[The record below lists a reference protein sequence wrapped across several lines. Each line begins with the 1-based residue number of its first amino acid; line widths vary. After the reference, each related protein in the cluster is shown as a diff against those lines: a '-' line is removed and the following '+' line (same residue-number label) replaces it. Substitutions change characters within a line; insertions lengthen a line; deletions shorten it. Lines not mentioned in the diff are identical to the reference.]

1 MFAMVMADD
10 GDHSVPNKAGKKGVR
25 TVLAHEGHQSTVA
38 APDDIFDRGAINL
51 RYGLLLLNIIQH
63 NGRC

>member
-1 MFAMVMADD
+1 LFAMVMADD

-38 APDDIFDRGAINL
+38 APDDIFDRG
-51 RYGLLLLNIIQH
+51 LLTSAMVF
-63 NGRC
+63 CC